1 MDLTEDI
8 EAKKLK
14 QNINNLSIIE
24 ILRQPSLSL
33 FSGIKFPLTSMYFS
47 IKFYTMHIK
56 DSCHISL
63 FPHHFRQY
71 RYSSP
76 DSVTTKKL
84 KNIKG
89 KLRCYTKLLSR

>member
-1 MDLTEDI
+1 
-8 EAKKLK
+8 
-14 QNINNLSIIE
+14 
-24 ILRQPSLSL
+24 
-33 FSGIKFPLTSMYFS
+33 MYFS

-63 FPHHFRQY
+63 FPHHFRQS

-76 DSVTTKKL
+76 DNVTTKEL

-89 KLRCYTKLLSR
+89 KLRCYTELLSR

>member
-47 IKFYTMHIK
+47 IKFYTIQCILK
-56 DSCHISL
+56 IAVISL
-63 FPHHFRQY
+63 YSLIISANIDIPHQT
-71 RYSSP
+71 
-76 DSVTTKKL
+76 V
-84 KNIKG
+84 
-89 KLRCYTKLLSR
+89 